1 MATIPYGERGYGDGY
16 NQTGLTWDYINAYTG
31 LMSIAL
37 SFLGNNVPR
46 SDERMS
52 KDILACYKTGQPE
65 KYDERY
71 RRRSEKEFEEVM
83 RLSDPAKI
91 AEANRLAEEIHND
104 LPRIARQ
111 KDFQV
116 LVEFCQ
122 RADRLI
128 RNQEFPSQD

>member
-1 MATIPYGERGYGDGY
+1 MAIPYGQRGYNDGY

-37 SFLGNNVPR
+37 SFLGANAPR

-52 KDILACYKTGQPE
+52 KDILSCYKTGQPLN
-65 KYDERY
+65 YDEQY

-83 RLSDPAKI
+83 RLSDPAKV
-91 AEANRLAEEIHND
+91 AEANRLAEKVRAD
-104 LPRIARQ
+104 LPRIAKE
-111 KDFQV
+111 KDFQA
-116 LVEFCQ
+116 LVEFCR

-128 RNQEFPSQD
+128 RNQEFPNKS